1 MPSDDILRGDAALE
15 EYLGL
20 PRGALARRRLQNRPV
35 PPGIRLPQ
43 ARSRF
48 YVLEDVMAWLRA
60 HRERDESDEE
70 RAHVRFIGCAPAA
83 RPDPVAPPRRPRG
96 RPRKGAH
103 P

>member
-20 PRGALARRRLQNRPV
+20 PRGALAKRRLQNRPV

-43 ARSRF
+43 ARSRL

-60 HRERDESDEE
+60 HRERDGCDEE
-70 RAHVRFIGCAPAA
+70 RAHVGPLAHGPSA
-83 RPDPVAPPRRPRG
+83 RPDPVAPPRRARG
-96 RPRKGAH
+96 RPRKGVR

>member
-1 MPSDDILRGDAALE
+1 MPVGEILRGDAALE

-20 PRGALARRRLQNRPV
+20 PRGALAKRRLQHRPV

-43 ARSRF
+43 AKSRF
-48 YVLEDVMAWLRA
+48 YVLDDVMAWLRA
-60 HRERDESDEE
+60 HRERDYSDEQGT
-70 RAHVRFIGCAPAA
+70 RVAGSAASA

-96 RPRKGAH
+96 RPRKGTR